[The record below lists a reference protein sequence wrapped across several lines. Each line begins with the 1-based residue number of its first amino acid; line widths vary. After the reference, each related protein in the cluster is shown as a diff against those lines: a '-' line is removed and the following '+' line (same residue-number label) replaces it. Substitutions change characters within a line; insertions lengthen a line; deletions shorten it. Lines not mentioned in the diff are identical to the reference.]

1 MFESV
6 VVFNMSYRSKSSRT
20 NNKKLLADHLFDQLE
35 DGPLDLLDGPR
46 TMSAL
51 GSLKRQMESDE
62 EPEIDP
68 DGRLIVGEEANSKP
82 SHPDS
87 DARSEAGTKK
97 IRKRRKT
104 SECGWASSGNVY
116 GSNKAG
122 AHWKKKDKRFEPYA
136 YWVLDRNMLSS
147 RPEHRA
153 AARKRISSTLSSKR
167 FKIKR
172 VHKRKISK

>member
-1 MFESV
+1 
-6 VVFNMSYRSKSSRT
+6 
-20 NNKKLLADHLFDQLE
+20 
-35 DGPLDLLDGPR
+35 
-46 TMSAL
+46 MSAL

-68 DGRLIVGEEANSKP
+68 DGRLIIGEEANSKP

-122 AHWKKKDKRFEPYA
+122 AHLKKKKDKLFEPYA
-136 YWVLDRNMLSS
+136 YWALDRKMLSS

-153 AARKRISSTLSSKR
+153 AARTGISSTLSSKR
-167 FKIKR
+167 FKFKR
-172 VHKRKISK
+172 DSQEKN